1 MSSQVSTGQVRTG
14 EVRSGHFMSW
24 GQVRSGQV
32 RLSQVR
38 PDQVR
43 SSQVRS
49 GQDMS
54 GQVMSV
60 PWVHI
65 YIFYLEPMTP
75 LKQFLPGF
83 RFILGFLISI
93 LASFCR
99 FSSISFKLLGT
110 WWHWITICALLGHC
124 VQELLFPAPVYSL
137 IDPLYSM

>member
-1 MSSQVSTGQVRTG
+1 MSNQVTTSQVRTG
-14 EVRSGHFMSW
+14 EVSSGHFMSW
-24 GQVRSGQV
+24 GQVRLGQV

-49 GQDMS
+49 GQDMP

-83 RFILGFLISI
+83 RFMMDFLISI
-93 LASFCR
+93 LASSCR
-99 FSSISFKLLGT
+99 FLSFSNCLEPGGIASHFVHPCSGQSPT
-110 WWHWITICALLGHC
+110 CYPSQVGSH
-124 VQELLFPAPVYSL
+124 VQEAR
-137 IDPLYSM
+137 